1 MSPETDLLTSSEVS
15 TQEELAELI
24 LAGKLSEEYEFDEN
38 EDHPLEIY
46 FREKL
51 SAAQN
56 NDQQAIDKLCDIFR
70 PLILKEAHLPS
81 IYNALG
87 EDAESIAWVIFLEIM
102 HRYKKHTYRYFPGFV
117 KTTLHFSLLKSLHQK
132 GCLYDCLALDGGDE
146 FADTLADGHNKID
159 NKVTSL
165 SFEQVFSK
173 LTKAQRKLIEAIDL
187 DDISVKTLSNLHGCS
202 VQNIYQSRRAAL
214 KILKKHLE

>member
-1 MSPETDLLTSSEVS
+1 MSQPTDLLSSSEVL

-24 LAGKLSEEYEFDEN
+24 LSGKLSEEYKFDEN
-38 EDHPLEIY
+38 EEHPLEIY

-102 HRYKKHTYRYFPGFV
+102 HRYKKSTYRYFPGFV

-132 GCLYDCLALDGGDE
+132 GCLYDCLALDGGEE
-146 FADTLADGHNKID
+146 FADTLSDSQNKID

-165 SFEQVFSK
+165 SFEQIFSK
-173 LTKAQRKLIEAIDL
+173 LTKAQRQLIEAIDL